1 MNNENK
7 VVKILWTGG
16 WDSTYR
22 IVELFREQVQ
32 IQPIYCCDPSR
43 GSMRK
48 EVETMENIR
57 DALLKKAK
65 LGGIT
70 ENILP
75 IKYIRLEEIP
85 KDENITAAYDR
96 LCKSVKLG
104 SQYEWLA
111 RLTKIY
117 PGLEIGIEKP
127 SGEYSGCVDAIETF
141 GKMKEDSGVRV
152 IDSDRSSEDCN
163 LLFGGFRFPIIDV
176 TEVEMV
182 NNIKQWGYEDIMKMI
197 WFCHSPI
204 KGRPCGICRPCQQK
218 MECNMQFL
226 LPRSSQRRYKLYR
239 FMNKTFGLKAGR
251 IAAKIIRVIS

>member
-1 MNNENK
+1 M
-7 VVKILWTGG
+7 
-16 WDSTYR
+16 S
-22 IVELFREQVQ
+22 
-32 IQPIYCCDPSR
+32 
-43 GSMRK
+43 
-48 EVETMENIR
+48 
-57 DALLKKAK
+57 
-65 LGGIT
+65 
-70 ENILP
+70 

-85 KDENITAAYDR
+85 KDENITVAYDR

-152 IDSDRSSEDCN
+152 IDPDRSSEDCN

-176 TEVEMV
+176 TEMEMV

-218 MECNMQFL
+218 MECDMQFL
-226 LPRSSQRRYKLYR
+226 LPRPGQSRYKFYHI
-239 FMNKTFGLKAGR
+239 MNKTFGSKVCKV
-251 IAAKIIRVIS
+251 AAKLLRAIS

>member
-1 MNNENK
+1 M
-7 VVKILWTGG
+7 
-16 WDSTYR
+16 
-22 IVELFREQVQ
+22 
-32 IQPIYCCDPSR
+32 
-43 GSMRK
+43 
-48 EVETMENIR
+48 
-57 DALLKKAK
+57 
-65 LGGIT
+65 
-70 ENILP
+70 P
-75 IKYIRLEEIP
+75 IKYVQLEKIP
-85 KDENITAAYDR
+85 KDKKITAAYHH

-127 SGEYSGCVDAIETF
+127 SGEYSGCVDAIESF
-141 GKMKEDSGVRV
+141 GKMKEDSGVWI
-152 IDSDRSSEDCN
+152 IDPDRSSEECN
-163 LLFGGFRFPIIDV
+163 LLFGGFRFPIINV

-226 LPRSSQRRYKLYR
+226 LPRSSQCRYKIYH

-251 IAAKIIRVIS
+251 IAAKIIKVIS

>member
-1 MNNENK
+1 MK
-7 VVKILWTGG
+7 WGG
-16 WDSTYR
+16 GTLES
-22 IVELFREQVQ
+22 
-32 IQPIYCCDPSR
+32 
-43 GSMRK
+43 
-48 EVETMENIR
+48 
-57 DALLKKAK
+57 
-65 LGGIT
+65 
-70 ENILP
+70 ILP
-75 IKYIRLEEIP
+75 IKYVQLEEIP
-85 KDENITAAYDR
+85 KDEKITAAYHH

-127 SGEYSGCVDAIETF
+127 SGEYSGCVDAIESF
-141 GKMKEDSGVRV
+141 GKMKEDSGVWI
-152 IDSDRSSEDCN
+152 IDPDRSSEECN
-163 LLFGGFRFPIIDV
+163 LLFGGFRFPIINV